1 LNITGKKRKTMTEY
15 TLSPWSLA
23 DLFPSADG
31 PEIEAAFTQLEANAA
46 DFEGFREK
54 LSAEI
59 DFEDFMDAVK
69 ELEAGTIIAQKLGA
83 YPSLWFAADTQSQQA
98 QALYARVQQFM
109 AKIQNQT
116 MFFSLWWKEL
126 DTEKAETLMSRAEG
140 YRYWL
145 EEMRHFKPHT
155 LTEPEEKIVNI
166 KDVNGVSA
174 LVQLYDSITNR
185 YVFKV
190 EVDGEVKELTRGQLM
205 VLVRG
210 SDPDLRAAAYQELYK
225 VYGDDGPILGQMYQ
239 TLIRDW
245 RAENVE
251 LRGYASPISARN
263 LVNDLPDEVINTLL
277 QVCEAN
283 AEVFQRYFKLK
294 AKWLGVEKL
303 RRYDVYA
310 PVAESDKAYDFN
322 QGVELTLEAFRDFDP
337 RVAELAK
344 KVFDEGH
351 IDSEVRKG
359 KQDGAFCAS
368 VVPGHTPY
376 VKVNFQGKADDVA
389 TLAHELGHAIHA
401 MLAFGHNV
409 FTFHSALPMAE
420 NASTFAEMLLVD
432 RLLELENDPAV
443 RRDILFRQ
451 VDDAYATI
459 MRQIFFSMFEV
470 TAHDLVAEGATVDQL
485 SEAYYQN
492 LQKQFGDAVELSEEF
507 KWEWVSIPHF
517 LHVPF
522 YVYAYSF
529 GQLLVFS
536 LYKQYKE
543 EGDAFKPRYIKVLEA
558 GGSASP
564 VDICAEA
571 GLDITQAEFWQG
583 GFDVIKGLVAELEA
597 IPVE

>member
-1 LNITGKKRKTMTEY
+1 MTEY

-23 DLFPSADG
+23 DLFPTHDG
-31 PEIEAAFTQLEANAA
+31 PEIEAAFTQLEAKAN
-46 DFEGFREK
+46 DFESFREK
-54 LSAEI
+54 LTSDI

-69 ELEAGTIIAQKLGA
+69 ELEAATLIGSKLST
-83 YPSLWFAADTQSQQA
+83 YPGLWFASDTQNQDA
-98 QALYARVQQFM
+98 QALYARVQQFL
-109 AKIQNQT
+109 AKMQNQT
-116 MFFSLWWKEL
+116 LFFSLWWKAL
-126 DTEKAETLMSRAEG
+126 DEGKAEALMSRSDG

-155 LTEPEEKIVNI
+155 LTEAEEKIINI
-166 KDVNGVSA
+166 KDVNGVNA
-174 LVQLYDSITNR
+174 LVRLYDSITNR

-190 EVDGEVKELTRGQLM
+190 EVNGEIKEMTRGQLM

-210 SDPDLRAAAYQELYK
+210 SDPDLRAAAYQELYR
-225 VYGDDGPILGQMYQ
+225 VYGEDGPILGQMYQ

-251 LRGYASPISARN
+251 LRGYTSPISARN

-277 QVCEAN
+277 KVCEAN
-283 AEVFQRYFKLK
+283 AEVFQRYFRLK
-294 AKWLGVEKL
+294 AKWLGVDKL
-303 RRYDVYA
+303 RRYDIYA
-310 PVAESDKAYDFN
+310 PVAEAGKTYDFDK
-322 QGVELTLEAFRDFDP
+322 GVKLTLEAFADFTP
-337 RVAELAK
+337 RIAELAK
-344 KVFDEGH
+344 QVFDENH

-359 KQDGAFCAS
+359 KEDGAFCAS

-376 VKVNFQGKADDVA
+376 VKVNYQGKADDVA

-401 MLAFGHNV
+401 MLAFDHNV

-432 RLLELENDPAV
+432 RLLEIEDDPAV

-459 MRQIFFSMFEV
+459 MRQIFFSMFEI
-470 TAHDLVAEGATVDQL
+470 TAHDMVAEGATIDQL
-485 SEAYYQN
+485 SEAYVEN
-492 LQKQFGDAVELSEEF
+492 LKKQFGDSVELSEEF

-543 EGDAFKPRYIKVLEA
+543 EGETFKPRYIKVLEA

-571 GLDITQAEFWQG
+571 GLDITKAEFWQG
-583 GFDVIKGLVAELEA
+583 GFDVIKDLVEELEA

>member
-1 LNITGKKRKTMTEY
+1 MTEY
-15 TLSPWSLA
+15 QLSPWSLA
-23 DLFPSADG
+23 DLYPSADG
-31 PEIEAAFTQLEANAA
+31 PEIEAAFAGLEAQAQK
-46 DFEGFREK
+46 FEAYREK
-54 LSAEI
+54 LTADI

-69 ELEAGTIIAQKLGA
+69 DMEAAAIVANQLSS
-83 YPSLWFAADTQSQQA
+83 YPGLWFAADTQSQAA

-116 MFFSLWWKEL
+116 LFFSLWWKEL
-126 DTEKAETLMSRAEG
+126 DNNNAERLMAKSDD

-155 LTEPEEKIVNI
+155 LTEAEEKIINI
-166 KDVNGVSA
+166 KDVNGVNA

-185 YVFKV
+185 YVFNV
-190 EVDGEVKELTRGQLM
+190 PVDGEVQEMTRGQLM
-205 VLVRG
+205 VLARS
-210 SDPDLRAAAYQELYK
+210 SDPEKRSAAYQELYR
-225 VYGDDGPILGQMYQ
+225 VYGDDAPILGQMYQ

-251 LRGYASPISARN
+251 LRGYAAPISARN
-263 LVNDLPDEVINTLL
+263 LVNDLPDEVVNTLL
-277 QVCEAN
+277 AVCEAN
-283 AEVFQRYFKLK
+283 ADVFQRYFKLK
-294 AKWLGVEKL
+294 AKWLGVDKL
-303 RRYDVYA
+303 RRYDLYA
-310 PVAESDKAYDFN
+310 PVAESDKEYGFAEA
-322 QGVELTLEAFRDFDP
+322 VKLTLDAFNDFSP
-337 RVAELAK
+337 RLAELAQ
-344 KVFDEGH
+344 KVFDENH

-376 VKVNFQGKADDVA
+376 VKVNYQGKADDVA

-401 MLAFGHNV
+401 MLAFDNNV

-432 RLLELENDPAV
+432 RLLELEADPAV
-443 RRDILFRQ
+443 RRDILFSQ

-459 MRQIFFSMFEV
+459 MRQIFFAMFEV
-470 TAHDLVAEGATVDQL
+470 TAHDMVAEGATVDQL
-485 SEAYYQN
+485 AEAYYQN
-492 LQKQFGDAVELSEEF
+492 LQKQFGDSVELSEEF

-529 GQLLVFS
+529 GQLLVLS

-543 EGDAFKPRYIKVLEA
+543 EGESFKPRYIKVLEA

-564 VDICAEA
+564 VTICAEA

-583 GFDVIKGLVAELEA
+583 GFDVIKNLVAELEA